1 MPSLP
6 KAKVPLY
13 PKTIDPAD
21 PGRQVMSVGLGLGEV
36 GVVGLWRAPP
46 EVTSWEAVTAE
57 LSDQC
62 HHQVSTIAFR
72 ISLLSLPIFLDDF
85 SPKISHETYCKVY

>member
-21 PGRQVMSVGLGLGEV
+21 PGRQVMSVGFGLGEV
-36 GVVGLWRAPP
+36 GVVGL
-46 EVTSWEAVTAE
+46 
-57 LSDQC
+57 
-62 HHQVSTIAFR
+62 
-72 ISLLSLPIFLDDF
+72 
-85 SPKISHETYCKVY
+85 

>member
-36 GVVGLWRAPP
+36 GVVGL
-46 EVTSWEAVTAE
+46 
-57 LSDQC
+57 
-62 HHQVSTIAFR
+62 
-72 ISLLSLPIFLDDF
+72 
-85 SPKISHETYCKVY
+85 